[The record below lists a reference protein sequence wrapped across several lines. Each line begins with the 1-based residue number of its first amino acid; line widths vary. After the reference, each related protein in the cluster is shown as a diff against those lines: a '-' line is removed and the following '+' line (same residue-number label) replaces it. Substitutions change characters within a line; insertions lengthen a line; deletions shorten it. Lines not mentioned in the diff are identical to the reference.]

1 MTAPMITEKITA
13 RGMSRFGRALS
24 PASWSACS
32 KPSSAK
38 MIPLVETAASTP
50 LAPNG
55 LKPSAAV
62 KLLAWKL
69 TIPSTKIV
77 SSGTPTFHQVAA
89 LFVWASLRIPRKLIE
104 VKIAIRTTAAT
115 IPCAV
120 KTLVPPVLTFIQC
133 WAKL

>member
-1 MTAPMITEKITA
+1 MTA

-50 LAPNG
+50 FAPNG

-69 TIPSTKIV
+69 TMASTKIV
-77 SSGTPTFHQVAA
+77 SSGIPTFHQVAA
-89 LFVWASLRIPRKLIE
+89 LFVCASLRMPRKLIE
-104 VKIAIRTTAAT
+104 VKSAIRTTAAT
-115 IPCAV
+115 IPGPV
-120 KTLVPPVLTFIQC
+120 STLVPLLVFIQPL
-133 WAKL
+133 AKE